1 MTSRW
6 PWTRCQPGHEHPES
20 PGPRSPEQ
28 TPRESAP
35 HAAVLAVQLEPGRDP
50 RASRVAL
57 SPRPSDGAAA
67 TAGRLPVALHV
78 SFRSF
83 LFALVLERDPSDA
96 LGPSTFTVT
105 AAFAEVAGGD
115 REQQAAAPAAS
126 EQGRAGLGHTPCAH
140 RRLDRWAAARACRGE
155 QGASRSRALC
165 ASLSSPGHRQDRR
178 AVGVRSESVSGNGQ
192 GGGPFPLRDPPR
204 TTCRSAAA
212 ARPRAGGPSPISA
225 VSLPALLCL
234 SATVGATAS
243 PRPSLAPSH
252 ARGSRRPAS
261 RQRKARCPWASGPQ
275 L

>member
-1 MTSRW
+1 MGTVTSRW

-50 RASRVAL
+50 RASRAAL

-83 LFALVLERDPSDA
+83 LFALVLERGPSHA

-115 REQQAAAPAAS
+115 REQQAPAPAAS
-126 EQGRAGLGHTPCAH
+126 ERGRAGLGHTPCAH

-155 QGASRSRALC
+155 QGALRSRALC

-192 GGGPFPLRDPPR
+192 GGGPYPQEICPGPRVVQPPR
-204 TTCRSAAA
+204 PGPGLVG
-212 ARPRAGGPSPISA
+212 RPPSQP
-225 VSLPALLCL
+225 
-234 SATVGATAS
+234 
-243 PRPSLAPSH
+243 
-252 ARGSRRPAS
+252 
-261 RQRKARCPWASGPQ
+261 
-275 L
+275 

>member
-126 EQGRAGLGHTPCAH
+126 EQGRAGLGHTPVRIVGLIGGP
-140 RRLDRWAAARACRGE
+140 RRVRVAGSRVPRGRGHCARACHHPATDRT
-155 QGASRSRALC
+155 GAQWVCGQRA
-165 ASLSSPGHRQDRR
+165 
-178 AVGVRSESVSGNGQ
+178 
-192 GGGPFPLRDPPR
+192 
-204 TTCRSAAA
+204 
-212 ARPRAGGPSPISA
+212 
-225 VSLPALLCL
+225 
-234 SATVGATAS
+234 
-243 PRPSLAPSH
+243 
-252 ARGSRRPAS
+252 
-261 RQRKARCPWASGPQ
+261 
-275 L
+275 